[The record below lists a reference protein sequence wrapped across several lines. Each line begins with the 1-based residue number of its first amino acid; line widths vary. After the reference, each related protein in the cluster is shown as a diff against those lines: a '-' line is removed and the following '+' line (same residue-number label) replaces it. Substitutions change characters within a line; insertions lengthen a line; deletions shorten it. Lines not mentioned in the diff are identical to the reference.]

1 MKNEATEN
9 SVCTEIRGA
18 DALARVLKKHPSENS
33 PWTTRR
39 RSISAAYAGS
49 LEKIITVTRQKLFPE
64 LDAQVGPELTQQL
77 SVSVFPGLACEA
89 GTVRDHECA
98 TLAAQK
104 HGGRFKLN
112 DNQSAKTSSSAVKV
126 SKLSLETS
134 RATIAVLHAVRGG
147 DLSDSELALI
157 EHQLAETIEALRRLR
172 QMACALNV
180 ACRPA
185 GKVRASQ

>member
-9 SVCTEIRGA
+9 SACTEIRGA
-18 DALARVLKKHPSENS
+18 DALARVLKKHPAENS

-64 LDAQVGPELTQQL
+64 LYAQVGPELQWP
-77 SVSVFPGLACEA
+77 SVSAFPGLACEA
-89 GTVRDHECA
+89 GTAQDHEYA
-98 TLAAQK
+98 APGAQK
-104 HGGRFKLN
+104 HGGSLKLS

-134 RATIAVLHAVRGG
+134 RATIAVIHAVRDG
-147 DLSDSELALI
+147 DLSDSERALI
-157 EHQLAETIEALRRLR
+157 ERQFVETVEALRRLR
-172 QMACALNV
+172 QMARAFNV
-180 ACRPA
+180 ANRSV